1 MCIESSIKPK
11 TATLKRRADANNIKE
26 PEMAEEVKDKMVKLV
41 NPAGVLE
48 DVWDYPAH
56 VDRLL
61 TIGWTLP
68 ISAKDVPVKLITTKL
83 DKEN

>member
-26 PEMAEEVKDKMVKLV
+26 TEMAEEVKDKMVKLV

-61 TIGWTLP
+61 TIGWK
-68 ISAKDVPVKLITTKL
+68 AVAADTKVS
-83 DKEN
+83 